1 MSPCLGLAIL
11 WDIDNLQQVSE
22 NSWALVLIHLKI
34 VKWPLKVLH
43 SYLHHK
49 MLLVEEGLQ
58 QKQNNEKGLQFQE
71 VFESLICLELEGA
84 NDNKMWIC

>member
-1 MSPCLGLAIL
+1 
-11 WDIDNLQQVSE
+11 
-22 NSWALVLIHLKI
+22 
-34 VKWPLKVLH
+34 
-43 SYLHHK
+43 

-84 NDNKMWIC
+84 NDNKM